1 MSGTGELPLHLRVQR
16 RQPRREAAREFAEQ
30 HLAQRFADVF
40 RAERGGERLREPER
54 PQRVAGVADAA
65 QCGAQA
71 GHAAVEHRQRALELL
86 RQLLAD
92 GLGQQLHLQLAVRH
106 QTERARRHGFLRG
119 SQPVVERALDAGA
132 VIRDEARGA
141 LAHCRDQFT
150 VALAR
155 ARVRVLQP
163 GLVHL
168 HGDGVEKAVEHAR
181 QVGGRAPL
189 EQVEQIA
196 MVALEHRQV
205 LAVRLL
211 ASVVGAVHARQ

>member
-1 MSGTGELPLHLRVQR
+1 M
-16 RQPRREAAREFAEQ
+16 
-30 HLAQRFADVF
+30 AQRFADVL
-40 RAERGGERLREPER
+40 RAERGAERLREPER
-54 PQRVAGVADAA
+54 TQRVAGVADAT
-65 QCGAQA
+65 QRSAQA

-92 GLGQQLHLQLAVRH
+92 RLGQQLHLQLAVR
-106 QTERARRHGFLRG
+106 QQAERTRRHGFLLG
-119 SQPVVERALDAGA
+119 SQPVVERVLDASA

-141 LAHCRDQFT
+141 LAQRRGQFT

-155 ARVRVLQP
+155 ARVRILQP

-168 HGDGVEKAVEHAR
+168 HGDGIEETVEHAR

-189 EQVEQIA
+189 EQVEEIA
-196 MVALEHRQV
+196 VVALEHRQI